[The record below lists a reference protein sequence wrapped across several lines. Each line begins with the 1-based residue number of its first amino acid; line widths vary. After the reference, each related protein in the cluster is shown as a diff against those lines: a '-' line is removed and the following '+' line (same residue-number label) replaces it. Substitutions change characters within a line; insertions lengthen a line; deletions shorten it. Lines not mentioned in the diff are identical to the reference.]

1 MADNLFVMDKRFKDI
16 HTLLASYSEGHF
28 EKRLPLS
35 DELDDTDALISGLHM
50 LAEELKAV
58 TITRDYFN
66 NIFNTVSEMVVVLTA
81 GGVIEEVNKA
91 VSDRM
96 GYLKRVLV
104 GRPVDVLTGNAR
116 PSLFRQL
123 RRQRGPDGLVRIWNR
138 SFLTMEGQAFPV
150 DITARIL
157 VGRGTRGQG
166 AILLTAKD
174 ITVQLATENK
184 LLRAVIAAQE
194 QERARLA
201 RDLHDGLT
209 QQLSAVKFLVSVAVK
224 ECGLPVLRDKL
235 QAANESLFDILG
247 MMRGVCYNL
256 MPKALE
262 DFGLVQAVREMAEQ
276 VQTAGIMRV
285 VVEEG
290 RHFPVMEKA
299 MEIDLFR
306 VIQEFMAN
314 GIRHGEATYM
324 LVRFE
329 GKGQEVE
336 VRLKENGKGFE
347 PALVQGQGM
356 GIRNMHSRIRS
367 HEGAFLLSS
376 SPGKGTEARIRLTV
390 NS

>member
-1 MADNLFVMDKRFKDI
+1 MMEKRLKEI
-16 HTLLASYSEGHF
+16 HTLLASYSAGRF
-28 EKRLPLS
+28 EKRLALS
-35 DELDDTDALISGLHM
+35 DKLDDTDALISGLHM
-50 LAEELKAV
+50 LAEELKSM
-58 TITRDYFN
+58 TISRDYFN

-81 GGVIEEVNKA
+81 GGAIEDVNKA

-96 GYLKRVLV
+96 GYLKKGLV
-104 GRPVDVLTGNAR
+104 GRSVDVLTGNTR

-123 RRQRGPDGLVRIWNR
+123 RRQQGPEGLVRIWNR
-138 SFLTMEGQAFPV
+138 SFLSMDGRAFPV

-157 VGRGTRGQG
+157 VGRGSRGQG

-174 ITVQLATENK
+174 ITMQLASENK
-184 LLRAVIAAQE
+184 LLRAVITAQE
-194 QERARLA
+194 QERGRLA

-209 QQLSAVKFLVSVAVK
+209 QQLSAVKFLVSVAAM
-224 ECGLPVLRDKL
+224 ECEAPPLRDKL

-256 MPKALE
+256 MPKSLE
-262 DFGLVQAVREMAEQ
+262 DFGLVQAVREMAVR

-285 VVEEG
+285 VIEEA
-290 RHFPVMEKA
+290 RCFPVMDKA
-299 MEIDLFR
+299 LEIDLFR

-314 GIRHGEATYM
+314 GIRHGEASFM
-324 LVRFE
+324 SVRFE
-329 GKGQEVE
+329 GKGQEAE

-347 PALVQGQGM
+347 PALVQGHGM

-367 HEGAFLLSS
+367 HEGEFLLSS